1 MLLNGLALT
10 SAAALTVVA
19 AYEWTGLPRHWR
31 MRVWNSA
38 LAIAL
43 WLTWLHGKFTIGVL
57 SAILQHIRNLAA
69 ACVIGTCLAA
79 CGQTVNEVTVFAD
92 PGEYEWYPC
101 EQLLPMR
108 KGLEDKERDLKLLI
122 DKDKQST
129 GGAAI
134 SMLAYPSDYVSV
146 REQIKVLDA
155 TARVKKCKIPPSD
168 SPQAT
173 SAAR

>member
-10 SAAALTVVA
+10 IAAALTVVA
-19 AYEWTGLPRHWR
+19 TYEWTGLPRHWR
-31 MRVWNSA
+31 KRMWNGA

-57 SAILQHIRNLAA
+57 SSILRHIRNLAA
-69 ACVIGTCLAA
+69 VCVIGTCLAA
-79 CGQTVNEVTVFAD
+79 CGETVNEVTVFAD

-122 DKDKQST
+122 DKDKQSP

-134 SMLAYPSDYVSV
+134 SMLAYPSDYVEV
-146 REQIKVLDA
+146 RERIKVLDA
-155 TARVKKCKIPPSD
+155 TARLKKCKIPPSD